1 LTRDTIAAHQGST
14 VKTMGDGVMGAFY
27 RLDDA
32 LAAAIEMQHDI
43 SDWCATQEI
52 EPALVLKIGI
62 HHGPVIAMNA
72 NDRLDYF
79 GRTANVAA
87 RLGAQSQGGDIVLLK
102 EVYEEALSASNPALA
117 DLPVEPFKAH
127 LRGVEGELV
136 RLTVA
141 PKR

>member
-1 LTRDTIAAHQGST
+1 
-14 VKTMGDGVMGAFY
+14 MGDGVMGAFY
-27 RLDDA
+27 RLEDA
-32 LAAAIEMQHDI
+32 LAAAIEMQRDI

-102 EVYEEALSASNPALA
+102 QVYEEALSASIPAVA
-117 DLPVEPFKAH
+117 DIPVESFSAH
-127 LRGVEGELV
+127 LRGVEGERELA

-141 PKR
+141 PNR